1 MKKFLILLLLI
12 AGGLYF
18 YGSRLPREHAFKS
31 TVILVAPTDT
41 VYQLVRRIGSYPKWW
56 YDVKM
61 VRRLE
66 GRPKE
71 SYEQNMANGGGL
83 MSVEVTSAVPG
94 QRMVTTIIPSTDSED
109 QKPKW
114 GGKWTTRVFES
125 AAGTEVEITE
135 EGWID
140 SPFYRIFA
148 KVRGQTT
155 TANSFLKSLAA
166 NFGEVAQPR
175 HQTLK

>member
-1 MKKFLILLLLI
+1 MKKLLILLLLI
-12 AGGLYF
+12 GGGLYF
-18 YGSRLPREHAFKS
+18 YGDRLPREHRFKAS
-31 TVILVAPTDT
+31 VILVARPDT

-66 GRPKE
+66 GRTRE
-71 SYEQNMANGGGL
+71 SWEQTMGGGGGL
-83 MSVEVTSAVPG
+83 ITTEVTAEVPG
-94 QRMVTTIIPSTDSED
+94 QRLVTTISPASEAED
-109 QKPKW
+109 AKPKW

-135 EGWID
+135 DGWVD

-155 TANSFLKSLAA
+155 TADSFLKSLAA
-166 NFGEVAQPR
+166 NFGEVATPR
-175 HQTLK
+175 HETLK